1 MRALLFTRRT
11 LAALMVLAL
20 ALTMGLNLIHAQEG
34 NVLVIGHAES
44 TDSLDPARGYTQT
57 TGVIERAVYQTLLT
71 FPDADASSIDPLLA
85 ESYTVSDDGLTY
97 TFKLVEGVTFSSG
110 NPLTSADVVF
120 SLNRLKNV
128 KGSPSFLA
136 GNIASVEAIDPL
148 NVAITLSSVDPS
160 FLSLLANGAFS
171 ITDSVLIAEN
181 GGTDAADA
189 DTTDAAEAFL
199 NSASAGTG
207 PYILERWE
215 PQVETVL
222 VRNPNYVGEAPYFD
236 SVIIT
241 NIPEPATQKTALE
254 AGDIDLALDLTS
266 DQIIGLEGNSNVTI
280 ARGPANIVHFIL
292 MNADPE
298 IGGPVS
304 DPKVQLAIRYALDY
318 EGYKALWG
326 GVQPGTNLGVGLAG
340 AFGEDEAIKRDLDKA
355 KELLAEAGYPDG
367 FEISLSYP
375 DFSFQGVNMNTN
387 AQKIQADLAEVG
399 IVVNLDVGDLQTSL
413 QQYRNGQQG
422 FAYWFWGPDFLD
434 PADFLAF
441 LPGGKVAVERAKWT
455 TAPDEVLG
463 WIEQAKNETDEAT
476 RIEIYSQLQSWALE
490 NSAFAPFNQPAIQT
504 AFLSNLQGYVWHPQW
519 LLDVALL
526 SRSS

>member
-355 KELLAEAGYPDG
+355 KE
-367 FEISLSYP
+367 
-375 DFSFQGVNMNTN
+375 
-387 AQKIQADLAEVG
+387 
-399 IVVNLDVGDLQTSL
+399 
-413 QQYRNGQQG
+413 
-422 FAYWFWGPDFLD
+422 
-434 PADFLAF
+434 
-441 LPGGKVAVERAKWT
+441 
-455 TAPDEVLG
+455 
-463 WIEQAKNETDEAT
+463 
-476 RIEIYSQLQSWALE
+476 
-490 NSAFAPFNQPAIQT
+490 
-504 AFLSNLQGYVWHPQW
+504 
-519 LLDVALL
+519 
-526 SRSS
+526 